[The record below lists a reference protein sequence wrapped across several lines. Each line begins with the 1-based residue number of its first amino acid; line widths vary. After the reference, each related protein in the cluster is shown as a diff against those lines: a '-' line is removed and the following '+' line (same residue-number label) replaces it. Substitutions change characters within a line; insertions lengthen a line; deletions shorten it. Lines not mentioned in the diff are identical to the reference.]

1 MLCLSYCPLA
11 RFGVD
16 HERAFEFVVS
26 RMTLFPANSLT
37 CTLPCR
43 ATMPSY
49 ERSGTTTTPHE
60 GPLSIYRPQG
70 TLHCLRC
77 VQTLPHLEDTT
88 PPARAT
94 FRARMCSREQKLR
107 RRGLCLYLQTTRYV
121 LMPTVCPNSHALRR
135 YHPFC
140 KNDLPLTCCFAPMH
154 AREQKFRN
162 KGIMVS
168 YEDSI
173 SICTPRGTL

>member
-1 MLCLSYCPLA
+1 MASLWRLQNCVPIKIIITSLRRVLCLSYCPLA
-11 RFGVD
+11 RFGVV
-16 HERAFEFVVS
+16 HERALEFVVS
-26 RMTLFPANSLT
+26 RNDTFPANSLT

-107 RRGLCLYLQTTRYV
+107 RRGTI
-121 LMPTVCPNSHALRR
+121 A
-135 YHPFC
+135 
-140 KNDLPLTCCFAPMH
+140 
-154 AREQKFRN
+154 
-162 KGIMVS
+162 S
-168 YEDSI
+168 YEGSVFI
-173 SICTPRGTL
+173 YRPRGMF